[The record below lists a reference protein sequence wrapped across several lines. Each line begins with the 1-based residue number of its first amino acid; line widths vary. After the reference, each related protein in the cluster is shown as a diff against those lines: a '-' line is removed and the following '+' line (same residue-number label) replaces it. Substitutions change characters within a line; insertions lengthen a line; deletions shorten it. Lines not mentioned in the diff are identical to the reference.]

1 MTPAEIKEQLAR
13 AERVSA
19 DAFRIAREICR
30 LACRDSDEERAEGQE
45 LLLRALEHRAAF
57 GPAVVLLDA
66 ALREVGLFPYLEP
79 DDLGLADRLAYE
91 CHRPDNL
98 DDLVFHAPQA
108 HVYHRLIDGQSVVLS
123 APTSFGKSLIIDAV
137 IASRRFK
144 NVVIVV
150 PTIAL
155 IDETRR
161 RLSRFRSDYKI
172 ITHSFQQPGER
183 NVYIMTQER
192 VLEAKMLDHV
202 DFFVIDEFYKLS
214 PTASAADQERCALLN
229 QAFYRL
235 AKKCRHFYMLGPGI
249 EGVSPEF
256 KSRLEFEFIHELF
269 QTVASDIHKVTV
281 GDDELA
287 ALKKLCAKL
296 DGPTIVFCS
305 SPDRTAIVAD
315 AIKDCGDR
323 PSPEVDDAARWIAEN
338 YHPDWNLIKAL
349 RNGIGIHHARIPRAL
364 AQYVVRM
371 FDAGGLKFLVCTS
384 TLIEGVNTKAKNI
397 VIFDHRISRAQFDLF
412 TFNNIRGRSGR
423 MFEHFVGHVYVFHK
437 PPQGDLPVIDV
448 PAFTQSD
455 GASDALL
462 LQLEPQDLSPR
473 SKNRLNRFES
483 QTLLSLDTL
492 RQNVGVDPG
501 KQLSLAQTLL
511 DDPARYAR
519 SMAWS
524 GTPSWDQL
532 QLVCKLIWEHFDGI
546 KVAPQSVRAHI
557 QLAAMLSRLSQRD
570 SMREMIRAQ
579 LPYNN
584 NDADQSV
591 RAALDFLRLW
601 ATFHFPRL
609 LRVLNTTAKEVFG
622 RLGLPVGDYTAYA
635 TLVENLFLDP
645 ALIALEEYGVPL
657 PLARKL
663 HRVLGNE
670 RNFDKLL
677 ERVRAIDV
685 KRLGVTGFELDVLLD
700 AQKFA

>member
-1 MTPAEIKEQLAR
+1 VTPADIKERLASP
-13 AERVSA
+13 ERVNA

-30 LACRDSDEERAEGQE
+30 LACRESDEDRAEGQE

-79 DDLGLADRLAYE
+79 DELGLADRLAYE

-98 DDLVFHAPQA
+98 DDRVFHAPQA
-108 HVYHRLIDGQSVVLS
+108 RVYRHLIDGKSVVLS

-137 IASRRFK
+137 IASRQFK
-144 NVVIVV
+144 NIVIVV

-172 ITHSFQQPGER
+172 ITHSFQQLGER
-183 NVYIMTQER
+183 NVYVMTQER
-192 VLEAKMLDHV
+192 VLEAKVLGHV
-202 DFFVIDEFYKLS
+202 DFFVIDEFYKLN
-214 PTASAADQERCALLN
+214 PTASAADKERCALLN

-235 AKKCRHFYMLGPGI
+235 AKKCKHFYMLGPGI
-249 EGVSPEF
+249 DGISPDF
-256 KSRLEFEFIHELF
+256 KSRLEFEFIHEVF
-269 QTVASDIHKVTV
+269 QTVASDIHRVTA

-305 SPDRTAIVAD
+305 SPDRVAIVAD
-315 AIKDCGDR
+315 AIRGCGSQPPR
-323 PSPEVDDAARWIAEN
+323 EVDDAAKWIADN
-338 YHPDWNLIKAL
+338 YHPDWNVVDAL

-364 AQYVVRM
+364 AQYVVRT
-371 FDAGGLKFLVCTS
+371 FNTGGLKFLVCTS

-397 VIFDHRISRAQFDLF
+397 VIFDHKINRTRFDLF

-437 PPQGDLPVIDV
+437 PPQGDLPLVDV
-448 PAFTQSD
+448 PAFTQSE

-462 LQLEPQDLSPR
+462 LQLEPEDLLPQ
-473 SKNRLNRFES
+473 SKERLSRFES
-483 QTLLSLDTL
+483 QTLLSIDTL
-492 RQNVGVDPG
+492 RQNTGVDPA

-511 DDPARYAR
+511 DDPAMYAR
-519 SMAWS
+519 AMAWS
-524 GTPSWDQL
+524 GTPSWEQL
-532 QLVCKLIWEHFDGI
+532 QLVCELIWNHFDGA
-546 KVAPQSVRAHI
+546 KLAPQSVRAHV

-570 SMREMIRAQ
+570 SMRDMIRAQ
-579 LPYNN
+579 LQYNN
-584 NDADQSV
+584 NDANQAV
-591 RAALDFLRLW
+591 RSTLDFLRLW

-609 LRVLNTTAKEVFG
+609 LRALNAITRDIFS
-622 RLGLPVGDYTAYA
+622 RHHLPVGNYAAYA
-635 TLVENLFLDP
+635 TLVENLFLDS

-657 PLARKL
+657 PLARRL
-663 HRVLGNE
+663 HRAFGNE
-670 RNFDKLL
+670 RDFDKLL
-677 ERVRAIDV
+677 ERLRAIDV
-685 KRLGVTGFELDVLLD
+685 KRLGLAGFELDVLLD